1 MPSHVQVCLMSFF
14 FFFNLNLAYLPE
26 IKEQGNMFK
35 FRPKEVEKRMLQREE
50 AKAGTQIKMRTKGS
64 SAH

>member
-1 MPSHVQVCLMSFF
+1 MPCHVQVCLMSCYF
-14 FFFNLNLAYLPE
+14 LNLYLVYLPE
-26 IKEQGNMFK
+26 QGNIFE

-50 AKAGTQIKMRTKGS
+50 AKAGPQIKMRTKGS

>member
-1 MPSHVQVCLMSFF
+1 MPCHVQVCLMSCY
-14 FFFNLNLAYLPE
+14 FFNLYLVYLPKL
-26 IKEQGNMFK
+26 KEQGNIFE

-50 AKAGTQIKMRTKGS
+50 AKAGTQIKIRTKGS

>member
-1 MPSHVQVCLMSFF
+1 
-14 FFFNLNLAYLPE
+14 
-26 IKEQGNMFK
+26 MFE

-50 AKAGTQIKMRTKGS
+50 VRGGTQIKMRTKGP

>member
-1 MPSHVQVCLMSFF
+1 MED
-14 FFFNLNLAYLPE
+14 LPKE
-26 IKEQGNMFK
+26 IKPSRTIKEKGNMFK